1 MSPVQELVLMLQQ
14 AAILVNQLMASVAP
28 AVAGAGMQ
36 LWQGLALIV
45 VVWTGAQMALSG
57 GGVNMAAIVRMV
69 IGLSIPLGMLQFYTA
84 PLPGAGRSV
93 PDLITGMGEWLQL
106 MIVADAGT
114 AMVEQVA
121 DAFGGWQEMV
131 GRRQVDGGLFAFGW
145 NALTDLTGILD
156 AAFDLVV
163 TLTLM
168 LVLAFGLL
176 VVFAIGQAQVLWA
189 QIALS
194 IALLLGPVFIPWV
207 LVPQLSFLF
216 WGWLRTVLVYSL
228 YGAVAAAVFRIITE
242 LGVFVVQGW
251 TGDIGNPDIEWAGPT
266 GMMTALRRS
275 MVTVPYLA
283 AAGLATLKIGEFT
296 QMLLS
301 GSGNVGS
308 GASARAVQ
316 TAAVARVAVTGGV

>member
-1 MSPVQELVLMLQQ
+1 MSPLQELVLMLQQ
-14 AAILVNQLMASVAP
+14 AGILVNQLMASVAP
-28 AVAGAGMQ
+28 AVAAAGMQ

-57 GGVNMAAIVRMV
+57 HGVNMAAVVRMV
-69 IGLSIPLGMLQFYTA
+69 IGLSIPLGMLRFYSA

-114 AMVEQVA
+114 AMVEQLGLA
-121 DAFGGWQEMV
+121 TGAWQALSAR
-131 GRRQVDGGLFAFGW
+131 GQLDGGLFTFGW
-145 NALTDLTGILD
+145 NALTDLPGVLD

-163 TLTLM
+163 TLGLM
-168 LVLAFGLL
+168 MLLGGGLL
-176 VVFAIGQAQVLWA
+176 VVFALGQAQVLWA

-194 IALLLGPVFIPWV
+194 IALLLGPVFIPWM
-207 LVPQLSFLF
+207 LIPQLSFLF
-216 WGWLRTVLVYSL
+216 WGWFRTVLTYSL
-228 YGAVAAAVFRIITE
+228 YGAVAAAVFRIVTE

-251 TGDIGNPDIEWAGPT
+251 TGDVAADVEWAGPT
-266 GMMTALRRS
+266 GILTALRRS
-275 MVTVPYLA
+275 MVTVPYIV

-301 GSGNVGS
+301 GGGNVGS
-308 GASARAVQ
+308 GASTRAVQ
-316 TAAVARVAVTGGV
+316 TAAAARVIVTGGV

>member
-1 MSPVQELVLMLQQ
+1 MSPLQELVLMLQQ
-14 AAILVNQLMASVAP
+14 AAILVDQLMAAVAP

-45 VVWTGAQMALSG
+45 VVWTGAQMALAG
-57 GGVNMAAIVRMV
+57 HGINMAAVVRMV
-69 IGLSIPLGMLQFYTA
+69 IGLSIPLGMLQFYTVA
-84 PLPGAGRSV
+84 LPGAGRSV
-93 PDLITGMGEWLQL
+93 PDLITGMGEWLQT

-114 AMVEQVA
+114 TMLVQLSLAGEAWQAM
-121 DAFGGWQEMV
+121 FGGEGV
-131 GRRQVDGGLFAFGW
+131 FGGMAAFGW
-145 NALTDLTGILD
+145 NVVTDLPGVLE
-156 AAFDLVV
+156 AAFDLFV
-163 TLTLM
+163 TLALM
-168 LVLAFGLL
+168 VLLAIGLI
-176 VVFAIGQAQVLWA
+176 VVFAIGQAQVMWA

-194 IALLLGPVFIPWV
+194 IALLLGPVFIPWL

-228 YGAVAAAVFRIITE
+228 YGAVAGAVFRIVTE

-251 TGDIGNPDIEWAGPT
+251 TGDIAADVEWSGPT
-266 GMMTALRRS
+266 GIMTAWRRS
-275 MVTVPYLA
+275 LVTIPYLA
-283 AAGLATLKIGEFT
+283 AAGLATLKVGELC

-308 GASARAVQ
+308 GASSRAMQ

>member
-1 MSPVQELVLMLQQ
+1 MSPLQELVLMLQQ
-14 AAILVNQLMASVAP
+14 AGILVDQLMASVAP

-36 LWQGLALIV
+36 LWQGLAVIV

-57 GGVNMAAIVRMV
+57 GGINMAAVVRMV

-93 PDLITGMGEWLQL
+93 PDLITGMGEWLQT
-106 MIVADAGT
+106 MIVADAGSAMLEQFTLAAT
-114 AMVEQVA
+114 AWREQ
-121 DAFGGWQEMV
+121 FGGQ
-131 GRRQVDGGLFAFGW
+131 GIFGGMATFGW
-145 NALTDLTGILD
+145 NLVTDLPGVLD
-156 AAFDLVV
+156 AAFDLAV
-163 TLTLM
+163 TTGLM
-168 LVLAFGLL
+168 MLLALGLI
-176 VVFAIGQAQVLWA
+176 VVFALGQAQVMWA

-194 IALLLGPVFIPWV
+194 IALLLGPVFIPWMV
-207 LVPQLSFLF
+207 VPQLSFLF

-228 YGAVAAAVFRIITE
+228 YGAVAGAVFRIVTG

-251 TGDIGNPDIEWAGPT
+251 TGDVAADVEWAGPT
-266 GMMTALRRS
+266 GIWTAWRRS
-275 MVTVPYLA
+275 LVTIPYIV
-283 AAGLATLKIGEFT
+283 AAGLATLKVGELT

-308 GASARAVQ
+308 GASGRAMQ

>member
-1 MSPVQELVLMLQQ
+1 MSPLQELVLMLQQ
-14 AAILVNQLMASVAP
+14 AAVLMDQLMASVAP

-57 GGVNMAAIVRMV
+57 HGVNMAAVVRMV

-106 MIVADAGT
+106 MIVADAGG
-114 AMVEQVA
+114 AMLEQLA
-121 DAFGGWQEMV
+121 LALAAWREQFGGRGV
-131 GRRQVDGGLFAFGW
+131 FGGMAAFGW
-145 NALTDLTGILD
+145 NVVTDLPGVID
-156 AAFDLVV
+156 AAFDLAV
-163 TLTLM
+163 TLALM
-168 LVLAFGLL
+168 LVLILGLIF
-176 VVFAIGQAQVLWA
+176 VFALGQAQVLWA
-189 QIALS
+189 QMALA
-194 IALLLGPVFIPWV
+194 IALLLGPVFIPWL

-228 YGAVAAAVFRIITE
+228 YGAVAGAVFRIITE

-251 TGDIGNPDIEWAGPT
+251 TGDVSADVEWAGPT
-266 GMMTALRRS
+266 GILTAMRRS
-275 MVTVPYLA
+275 LVTVPYIV
-283 AAGLATLKIGEFT
+283 AAGLATLKVGELT
-296 QMLLS
+296 QMLVS
-301 GSGNVGS
+301 GAGNAGS
-308 GASARAVQ
+308 GASTRAVQ